1 MSFLRLK
8 NIELGYSLPKAWTDK
23 MHLRG
28 LRVFVSGNDLV
39 TFSGFKLW
47 DPELDTST
55 GLKYPTMKSVQF
67 GIDLNF

>member
-1 MSFLRLK
+1 
-8 NIELGYSLPKAWTDK
+8 
-23 MHLRG
+23 MHLKG

-47 DPELDTST
+47 DPELDTRT